1 VIWTDTFQI
10 VVMFSGMLAVTIV
23 GTMKIGLKTIWK
35 DATDSGR
42 LDMLE

>member
-10 VVMFSGMLAVTIV
+10 VVMFSGMLAVIIV
-23 GTMKIGLKTIWK
+23 GTLSIGLPTIWK

-42 LDMLE
+42 LDMFE